1 MPRTPQRCS
10 DSGGNPPRKTQLN
23 KPNQRRKRIKEEES
37 KNMRA
42 AKTDK
47 FGFHQNPSFSEIG
60 VSDLYTSKQ
69 FSGSEIAV
77 YRRHRPQKKQDN
89 RSKRPARL
97 GRDKYQSSP
106 GFPFFLRVSQLSER
120 EPSGCGR
127 STILQ
132 SGAVR
137 VGKQDLSAVFSVPP
151 THPTVKEEDSRPV
164 PRTPQRGLRRKPPLE
179 KLSSISQTKTKEE
192 SKNMRAAKT
201 DKRLI
206 TRWCSSSSSLP
217 QRTTAAAVSAIC
229 LG

>member
-1 MPRTPQRCS
+1 VAEEEDSRPVPRTPQRCS

-23 KPNQRRKRIKEEES
+23 KPNQRRTKKNKKSEEES

-106 GFPFFLRVSQLSER
+106 GSPFFLRVSQLSER
-120 EPSGCGR
+120 ESSRC
-127 STILQ
+127 
-132 SGAVR
+132 VR
-137 VGKQDLSAVFSVPP
+137 VQTSEAEQCTSGNRISALVFLS
-151 THPTVKEEDSRPV
+151 
-164 PRTPQRGLRRKPPLE
+164 G
-179 KLSSISQTKTKEE
+179 
-192 SKNMRAAKT
+192 
-201 DKRLI
+201 
-206 TRWCSSSSSLP
+206 
-217 QRTTAAAVSAIC
+217 
-229 LG
+229 